1 MRRREFIKLLGGAVA
16 APAMLWPR
24 AAGAQQGER
33 VRRIGVLAFG
43 TEDDPGGQNARAAL
57 RKVLRDLGW
66 IEGRNLR
73 TDVRLG
79 RDVASL
85 SAQAGELVSLAP
97 DVIVAISRVATI
109 AVQRRTQTIPIVFM
123 GAGADPVAAGL
134 VSNIAR
140 PEGNTTGI
148 TNTFNS
154 MGAKWVELLKEA
166 APRTTWV
173 AGLADLEYSTNE
185 NQQMPA
191 IEAAGAMLGVRTTRI
206 AFHDAAE
213 IERAIDAFAVEPNG
227 ALIVTPAAS
236 LRGDSVSL
244 INRLAL
250 QHRLP
255 AIYPN
260 RRSLSEGGLMSYGPD
275 NNELPRVAGGY
286 VDRILRGAK
295 PGDLPIQYPTKFQL
309 AVNLKT
315 AKAIGLT
322 IPESLLL
329 RADEVIE

>member
-1 MRRREFIKLLGGAVA
+1 LKRREFITLLGGAA
-16 APAMLWPR
+16 ATWPAR
-24 AAGAQQGER
+24 AQQAER
-33 VRRIGVLAFG
+33 VRRIGILAFG
-43 TEDDPGGQNARAAL
+43 TEDDPFGRFRRAAFL
-57 RKVLRDLGW
+57 KVLQDLGW
-66 IEGRNLR
+66 VEGRNLR

-79 RDVASL
+79 WDVASL
-85 SAQAGELVSLAP
+85 SAQAGELVSLTP
-97 DVIVAISRVATI
+97 DVIVAISRGATI
-109 AVQRRTQTIPIVFM
+109 AAQRRTQSIPIVFM
-123 GAGADPVAAGL
+123 GAGADPVTAGL

-140 PEGNTTGI
+140 PEGNITGI

-154 MGAKWVELLKEA
+154 MGGKWVELLKEA
-166 APRTTWV
+166 APRTTRV
-173 AGLADLEYSTNE
+173 AGLADLEYSNE

-206 AFHDAAE
+206 AYHNPAE
-213 IERAIDAFAVEPNG
+213 IERAIEAFAVEPNG

-236 LRGDSVSL
+236 LRGDNVAF

-250 QHRLP
+250 QYRLP
-255 AIYPN
+255 AVYPN

-275 NNELPRVAGGY
+275 DSELPRVAGGY

-295 PGDLPIQYPTKFQL
+295 PGDLPVQYPTKLEL

-322 IPESLLL
+322 IPESLLQ